1 MAVLGEWGE
10 RLGARIGEISASI
23 HFLTRLPMLRH
34 ETGAGTN
41 LAQAAWA
48 FPLAG
53 FVVGLVGALAYT
65 LADRLVLFSWPAAAL
80 ALAATM
86 LITGALH
93 EDGLADTADGLGGK
107 TREQKLDIMRDS
119 RIGTFGTLALVVTL
133 LLRWSTLA
141 DIAEPR
147 YVAIA
152 LISAHAAAR
161 AGMTAFM
168 HLVPLARPDGL
179 SSGAGRPPG
188 QSVAA
193 ALAIGIFT
201 LLFGFG
207 AKGAMIALLLL
218 GFAGIIVARI
228 AIRQIGGQTGDV
240 LGAFEQVGEAI
251 ILLIAASLF

>member
-1 MAVLGEWGE
+1 MPEYVETLSG
-10 RLGARIGEISASI
+10 LITDLRIGIA
-23 HFLTRLPMLRH
+23 LCTRLPIGPRAPLNDGEVAH
-34 ETGAGTN
+34 ASWTFPIAGI
-41 LAQAAWA
+41 L
-48 FPLAG
+48 
-53 FVVGLVGALAYT
+53 VGVAGALAYW
-65 LADRLVLFSWPAAAL
+65 LAIRLNVAPIPAAAL

-86 LITGALH
+86 ALTGAMH
-93 EDGLADTADGLGGK
+93 EDGLADSFDGLGGK
-107 TREQKLDIMRDS
+107 TREQKLEIMRDS
-119 RIGTFGTLALVVTL
+119 RIGTFGALALVITL

-152 LISAHAAAR
+152 LISAHAATR

-168 HLVPLARPDGL
+168 HLVPLARADGL
-179 SSGAGRPPG
+179 SSSAGRPPG

-207 AKGAMIALLLL
+207 AKGAMISLLLL
-218 GFAGIIVARI
+218 AFAGVIVARI